1 MGSSDSWLDANGN
14 TQTIVNNGQNTT
26 TNTCTALEQNP
37 ACQYVRTECTEGG
50 AGNEGFCYIQSLVY
64 DCGQSVEVQNARM
77 ETQYNCEGPVR
88 CMGTD
93 CLEP

>member
-1 MGSSDSWLDANGN
+1 M
-14 TQTIVNNGQNTT
+14 
-26 TNTCTALEQNP
+26 
-37 ACQYVRTECTEGG
+37 
-50 AGNEGFCYIQSLVY
+50 Y

-93 CLEP
+93 CIEPDSIKQSNFAEAAAMLNAAQFMTNDMSCTEAGGHESVFGNLWFVEYA